1 MALVPSHQ
9 FYPRTTRLSF
19 FRYSSSK
26 PFKKPIFHAPHD
38 IVNQDCIFKQNPS
51 KRSNFV
57 VTPHDVVNKDCIFK
71 RTPLKRSNFVVKN
84 SSRRWNLD
92 TISPNLKSRDSGT
105 SVFSSSWLGKWNETR
120 NDIKLKKAQ
129 IVLNYRNS
137 NGDTSGSDC
146 EESISGSTMDRIVE
160 KLKKFGYADEAT
172 EKEKR
177 EKRVVEKGSIEDI
190 FFVEEGILPNV
201 RGGFSEETPFG
212 DENIIAKDG
221 VVGFPWEKP
230 LVKKEESNSMASRS
244 RTHLAELTLPAS
256 ELRRLTNLALRIKNK
271 SRITGAGVTQQVVET
286 IREKWKTSEVV
297 RLKVEGAPAL
307 NMKRMHEI
315 LERKTGG
322 LVIWRSGTS
331 VALYRGVSYETPSE
345 RMKKRIMRRDE
356 IRQKNSPTVDGE
368 SNQNPRNDVDSLR
381 EDSVDT
387 SEENK
392 NIDRQSEVNYED
404 EVDKLLDGLGPRY
417 TDWPG
422 SGPLPVDADLL
433 PGIVPEYQPPFR
445 ILPYGVRSTL
455 AAREATA
462 LRRLARVLPPHFALG
477 RSRQHQGLASVM
489 VKLWQRSSIAKIA
502 IKRGVQL
509 TTSERMAEDI
519 KKLTGG
525 MLLSRNKDF
534 LVFYRGKDFLS
545 PEVAEALLEKERLAK
560 TLQDEEEKARLRAS
574 LNLTAGVT
582 TINSSRTAGTLGET
596 LDADARWGKRLDDK
610 HKENVMREAELLR
623 HGDLVRKLEKKL
635 AFAERKLMKAER
647 VLSKVEETLN
657 PLDRRAEPDSLTD
670 EERFMFRK
678 LGLRM
683 KAFLLLGRRGIF
695 DGTVENMH
703 LHWKYRELV
712 KIMVKAKNFEQ
723 VSKIALALEAE
734 SGGVLVSVDKV
745 SKGYA
750 IIVFRGKDYSRPPT
764 LRPKNLLTKRKALA
778 RSIELQRREALLEH
792 ISAVQTRVGQLTAEI
807 EQLASLKDSADDEL
821 YDKLNSAYSSEDED
835 SEEEGDDAFIEV
847 FDNDNDVVHRSDDSD
862 DIPHPKREFQYI
874 HQNESERELV

>member
-1 MALVPSHQ
+1 MALVPSPQ
-9 FYPRTTRLSF
+9 FYPRTTTRLSF
-19 FRYSSSK
+19 LRYSSST
-26 PFKKPIFHAPHD
+26 PFKNPNFHIPHD
-38 IVNQDCIFKQNPS
+38 VLNQDCFFKKNP
-51 KRSNFV
+51 
-57 VTPHDVVNKDCIFK
+57 P
-71 RTPLKRSNFVVKN
+71 KRSNFVVKYN
-84 SSRRWNLD
+84 SKRWNFV
-92 TISPNLKSRDSGT
+92 TISPNLKCKDSGT
-105 SVFSSSWLGKWNETR
+105 SVFSSPWLNPHDGFNQDCIFMRTPPKRSNFVVENSSKRWYAATISHNLKSKDSGTSVYSGSWLGKWNETR
-120 NDIKLKKAQ
+120 NDMKMKKPQ
-129 IVLNYRNS
+129 IVLNYKN

-160 KLKKFGYADEAT
+160 KLKKFGYTDGGT
-172 EKEKR
+172 EKERKVKR
-177 EKRVVEKGSIEDI
+177 DVEKGSIEDI
-190 FFVEEGILPNV
+190 FFVEDGILPNV
-201 RGGFSEETPFG
+201 RGGFSEEYPFG
-212 DENIIAKDG
+212 DENVVAKDG
-221 VVGFPWEKP
+221 VVTFPWEKP
-230 LVKKEESNSMASRS
+230 LVKKEETNSMSSRS

-256 ELRRLTNLALRIKNK
+256 ELRRLTNLALRVKNK
-271 SRITGAGVTQQVVET
+271 TRITGAGVTQQIVET
-286 IREKWKTSEVV
+286 IREKWNTSEVV

-331 VALYRGVSYETPSE
+331 VALYRGVSYETSSE

-356 IRQKNSPTVDGE
+356 IRHKNSPIVEE
-368 SNQNPRNDVDSLR
+368 SNQSPSESNPYNDVDSLQA
-381 EDSVDT
+381 DSANT
-387 SEENK
+387 SEEKK
-392 NIDRQSEVNYED
+392 NSVRQQEVNYED
-404 EVDKLLDGLGPRY
+404 EVGKLLDGLGPRY
-417 TDWPG
+417 ADWPG
-422 SGPLPVDADLL
+422 SDPLPVDADLL
-433 PGIVPEYQPPFR
+433 PGLVPGYQPPFR

-455 AAREATA
+455 GTKEATA

-477 RSRQHQGLASVM
+477 RSRQHQGLASAM
-489 VKLWQRSSIAKIA
+489 VRLWQRSSIAKIA

-525 MLLSRNKDF
+525 MLLSRNKEF

-545 PEVAEALLEKERLAK
+545 PEVAEALLEKERLA
-560 TLQDEEEKARLRAS
+560 TAFQDEEEKARLRAS
-574 LNLTAGVT
+574 VSLTAGVA

-610 HKENVMREAELLR
+610 DKENVMREAELLR
-623 HGDLVRKLEKKL
+623 HGNLVRKLEKKL

-657 PLDRRAEPDSLTD
+657 PLDRRAEPDSITD

-712 KIMVKAKNFEQ
+712 KIMVKANNFEQ

-750 IIVFRGKDYSRPPT
+750 II
-764 LRPKNLLTKRKALA
+764 
-778 RSIELQRREALLEH
+778 ALLKH
-792 ISAVQTRVGQLTAEI
+792 ISTVQTRVQQLTAEI
-807 EQLASLKDSADDEL
+807 EQLASVEDSGNNEL
-821 YDKLNSAYSSEDED
+821 YDKLDSAYSSEDED
-835 SEEEGDDAFIEV
+835 SEEEGDEACIEV
-847 FDNDNDVVHRSDDSD
+847 YDSDNDVVKRTDDSD
-862 DIPHPKREFQYI
+862 DTPLP
-874 HQNESERELV
+874 ERVPMCSSK